1 MKKVTKAGRGEL
13 VFAGSLLLL
22 GFFVL
27 YDIAKM
33 EVPDGLA
40 IISPRLFPY
49 FVGTFLIVASAGL
62 ILTVLRGNLA
72 VPEDTEPGD
81 PFVPADFRTMSL
93 IVAGIAGHV
102 ILLEKLGFV
111 VAAAVSFYL
120 VAYAFGARRILKD
133 IAIAIVFALIS
144 YFAFTKGLNIRLPQ
158 GIFENLFSPEA

>member
-33 EVPDGLA
+33 EVPDGIA

-49 FVGTFLIVASAGL
+49 FVGTFLIVVSAGL
-62 ILTVLRGNLA
+62 ILTILRGNLA
-72 VPEDTEPGD
+72 VPEDTEAGD
-81 PFVPADFRTMSL
+81 PFVPADFKTMSL
-93 IVAGIAGHV
+93 VVAGIAGHV

-133 IAIAIVFALIS
+133 IAIAIAFALIS

-158 GIFENLFSPEA
+158 GIFENLFSSEA